1 MIERWKSV
9 ALSELATLHSG
20 GTPNKERS
28 SFWGGPIPWVTVK
41 DMKAMRL
48 NGVGESLTEE
58 GANTVRVV
66 PAGAVLVLVRGM
78 GLFKD
83 LPVVLCDRP
92 VTFNQDIKALV
103 AKEGVDSEY
112 LAFALIAR
120 KSDILRHVDSAGHGT
135 GRLDTDLLKSTPLP
149 LPPLPE
155 QRKIAEILR
164 TWDVAI
170 EKLEALRA
178 AKLRRHRALTHSLVF
193 GTRQLDRFRTTD
205 EVAAHRWFTLPAT
218 WGIKP
223 IGKLAHEISE
233 RNGDREQHEVLSCS
247 KYDGFVRSLEYFKKQ
262 VFSAD
267 LSGYKKIWRGDFG
280 FPSNHVEEGSIG
292 LQNLTDVGVVS
303 PIYTVFRFAP
313 EKVDADYAFAV
324 LKTGLYRHIFEVS
337 TSASVDRRGSLR
349 WSEFSKLPFPVP
361 SLAEQKAIAEVLRT
375 AKVGLTVVIMDD
387 NKSEMPKLSD
397 GLYQGDAWF
406 DGLYQTQG
414 KKRGKTVWLERSKKD
429 RFDHIINT
437 AFAIKSDHSSMVQVA
452 DAISYV
458 YRRHLELQAVAEAWA
473 GEKDYYAE
481 LVAVLEPAR
490 ETLGHCPDAPS
501 VKFYKAAKHAE
512 WNP

>member
-1 MIERWKSV
+1 MREGWK
-9 ALSELATLHSG
+9 L
-20 GTPNKERS
+20 TPL
-28 SFWGGPIPWVTVK
+28 G
-41 DMKAMRL
+41 D
-48 NGVGESLTEE
+48 
-58 GANTVRVV
+58 
-66 PAGAVLVLVRGM
+66 LVRIASGQVDP
-78 GLFKD
+78 KD
-83 LPVVLCDRP
+83 
-92 VTFNQDIKALV
+92 T
-103 AKEGVDSEY
+103 E
-112 LAFALIAR
+112 IAR
-120 KSDILRHVDSAGHGT
+120 KPSVGPDNLRSGGGLETAGVKTAGELEQISGKYAFDRNAILYSKIRPNLNKIALVDFDGICSADMYPIWVRDDHQAVRDFIFYVMNSERFVADATSRSFRT
-135 GRLDTDLLKSTPLP
+135 GLPKINRPDLESIEVL

-164 TWDVAI
+164 TWDEAI
-170 EKLEALRA
+170 EKVEALRA

-223 IGKLAHEISE
+223 IGKLAREISE
-233 RNGDREQHEVLSCS
+233 RNGDGEQHEVLSCS

-349 WSEFSKLPFPVP
+349 WSEFSKLPFPLP
-361 SLAEQKAIAEVLRT
+361 SLAEQRAIAEVLHT
-375 AKVGLTVVIMDD
+375 AQTDLDALNTEIEALTR
-387 NKSEMPKLSD
+387 
-397 GLYQGDAWF
+397 Q
-406 DGLYQTQG
+406 
-414 KKRGKTVWLERSKKD
+414 KRGLMQKLLT
-429 RFDHIINT
+429 
-437 AFAIKSDHSSMVQVA
+437 
-452 DAISYV
+452 
-458 YRRHLELQAVAEAWA
+458 
-473 GEKDYYAE
+473 GEWR
-481 LVAVLEPAR
+481 VAV
-490 ETLGHCPDAPS
+490 
-501 VKFYKAAKHAE
+501 
-512 WNP
+512 